1 MKEVWEGVRAKG
13 WLAPS
18 ATILV
23 RIQPEL
29 SRPGSSSSVVVGVL
43 IAVPVP
49 PLEEFYRKLC
59 ALRRRSV
66 LLRHHFLASLPSLPA
81 LYHSFSWASH

>member
-1 MKEVWEGVRAKG
+1 MKEVWDQGVRAEG

-29 SRPGSSSSVVVGVL
+29 SRQGSL
-43 IAVPVP
+43 
-49 PLEEFYRKLC
+49 
-59 ALRRRSV
+59 
-66 LLRHHFLASLPSLPA
+66 SL
-81 LYHSFSWASH
+81 